1 MNLKNDNLPFDDSAA
16 QLEKNISRLV
26 KLADDSNKPGRA
38 FTRSLINSALDEL
51 KRPEIKEKGIT
62 SEVSCWK
69 RAMGWAA
76 MFAAACGAGLAFV
89 LSVLLEI
96 NAFFTV
102 IVFFLMFANW
112 MTYFGGLIL

>member
-1 MNLKNDNLPFDDSAA
+1 MNLKNDNVPFYDSAV

-26 KLADDSNKPGRA
+26 KLVDDLNKPGRV
-38 FTRSLINSALDEL
+38 FTRSLINSALNEL
-51 KRPEIKEKGIT
+51 TRPEIKEKDMIL
-62 SEVSCWK
+62 EVSFWR

-76 MFAAACGAGLAFV
+76 MFAAACGTGLAFV
-89 LSVLLEI
+89 LTILLEI

-112 MTYFGGLIL
+112 MTYFGGFIL